1 MQQKTLLIAVLGSA
15 LLVTAGVAGALA
27 LSSGSASA
35 GQAAPSQQSITV
47 SADGEVEA
55 QPDQAIVRVAVS
67 ATGDN
72 STAVRDEI
80 ASQSQSMRAALEEYG
95 LDSDAIRTAHY
106 DIRQERK
113 RTPEGTEYGQYH
125 GMHAFEITV
134 DDTDAAGEV
143 LDVAVN
149 NGADRVMGVSFTLSE
164 EKREDLY
171 QDALTKAMANAETRA
186 QTLADAG
193 DLTVTGTHT
202 IVSTDTRYRA
212 YETEA
217 VAYAGDAAGG
227 TSIESGAVTV
237 TADVRVAYNATD
249 A

>member
-1 MQQKTLLIAVLGSA
+1 MRQKTLLMAVLASA

-27 LSSGSASA
+27 LGSGSASA
-35 GQAAPSQQSITV
+35 GQAGPSEQSITV

-55 QPDQAIVRVAVS
+55 QPNQAVVRVAMT
-67 ATGDN
+67 ATGEN
-72 STAVRDEI
+72 STSVRDEI
-80 ASQSQSMRAALEEYG
+80 ATQAAQMRDALDEYG
-95 LDSDAIRTAHY
+95 LDSDAVRTAHFN
-106 DIRQERK
+106 IRQERE
-113 RTPEGTEYGQYH
+113 RTSEGTEYSEYR

-134 DDTDAAGEV
+134 NDTEAAGEV

-164 EKREDLY
+164 EKRETLY
-171 QDALTKAMANAETRA
+171 QDALEKAMANAETRA
-186 QTLADAG
+186 NTLAAAG
-193 DLTVTGTHT
+193 DLSVTETHS

-227 TSIESGAVTV
+227 TSIESGSVTV
-237 TADVRVAYNATD
+237 SADVRVAYNAT
-249 A
+249 AA